1 MRRKTMMTVILMT
14 ATLWSSV
21 GFGAHKW
28 LLKEG
33 TPDLKSA
40 GQLAFGP
47 DGILFVGDAKGGA
60 VFAVDTG
67 DAKAGKPSEDLQIDN
82 LTARL
87 IDVLGSDEVAVNDL
101 AVNPISKSIYLSV
114 SQGSDK
120 TPALVR
126 IDAAGNVEK
135 ISLDNV
141 PFLKA
146 TLPNVPEDKI
156 TGEGKRA
163 KNRRDEAIT
172 DLAYVDG
179 KVLVSGLTNDA
190 APSNVRSIAFPFA
203 ESATGANI
211 EFYHGAHGRSEDY
224 AAVRTF
230 VPFNIDGEPTLLAGF
245 TCTPLVRFS
254 LDNLT
259 DGGKAVGTTVAELGN
274 RNMPLDMIVY
284 EQGGERFLLMANNN
298 RGVMKI
304 STQDIGRKE
313 GITAPV
319 KDGGTAGQ
327 KFETIEDLN
336 GTVQLDR
343 LNDEL
348 GVIIQSANDQLQLRT
363 VKLP

>member
-1 MRRKTMMTVILMT
+1 MRKQMMTATILMA

-33 TPDLKSA
+33 TPDLQSA

-47 DGILFVGDAKGGA
+47 DAILFVGDAKGAA

-67 DAKAGKPSEDLQIDN
+67 DAKPGKATDDLQIDN

-87 IDVLGSDEVAVNDL
+87 TDVLGSDEVSINDL
-101 AVNPISKSIYLSV
+101 AVNPLSKAVYLSV
-114 SQGSDK
+114 SLGADNL
-120 TPALVR
+120 PALVR
-126 IDAAGNVEK
+126 IDGAGNIEK
-135 ISLDNV
+135 VSLENV

-146 TLPNVPEDKI
+146 TLPNVPEDKV
-156 TGEGKRA
+156 TGEGNRA
-163 KNRRDEAIT
+163 RNRRNEAIT

-190 APSNVRSIAFPFA
+190 APSAVRSIAFPFA
-203 ESATGANI
+203 ESATGTNI
-211 EFYHGAHGRSEDY
+211 EIYHGAHGRSEDY
-224 AAVRTF
+224 AAVRVF

-254 LDNLT
+254 LDTLK
-259 DGGKAVGTTVAELGN
+259 DGGKTVGTTVAELGN

-304 STQDIGRKE
+304 STQDIGRKQ
-313 GITAPV
+313 GITEPV
-319 KDGGTAGQ
+319 KGGGIAGQ
-327 KFETIEDLN
+327 SFETIDSLN

-343 LNDEL
+343 LSDEVAV
-348 GVIIQSANDQLQLRT
+348 VIQTVNDQLQLRT